1 MSISSEIINEV
12 ESLIATE
19 NNNVANM
26 ANVSAHLFEKGG
38 WHWVGFYLVDESSD
52 ELVLG
57 PFQGPVACTR
67 LKKGKGVCAKSWLE
81 TSTIYVPNIHKFSGH
96 VACSVFS
103 NSELV
108 IPVRNGKKVVA
119 VLDIDSVKF
128 EGFSSEEV
136 KILEAVVS
144 KLEERWGE

>member
-1 MSISSEIINEV
+1 MAISSETINEI

-26 ANVSAHLFEKGG
+26 ANVCAHLFEKGG

-67 LKKGKGVCAKSWLE
+67 LKKGVGVCAKSWVE
-81 TSTIYVPNIHKFSGH
+81 NSTIYVPNVHDFSGH
-96 VACSVFS
+96 VACSALS
-103 NSELV
+103 NSEIV
-108 IPVRNGKKVVA
+108 IPVRIEKKVVA
-119 VLDIDSVKF
+119 VLDIDSLEF
-128 EGFSSEEV
+128 EGFSSEEIN
-136 KILEAVVS
+136 ILETVVS
-144 KLEERWGE
+144 KLETRWEE

>member
-1 MSISSEIINEV
+1 MSISSEIINEI

-26 ANVSAHLFEKGG
+26 ANVCAHLFEKGG

-67 LKKGKGVCAKSWLE
+67 LKKGVGICAKSWVE
-81 TSTIYVPNIHKFSGH
+81 HSTIYVPNVHDFSGH
-96 VACSVFS
+96 VACSALS
-103 NSELV
+103 NSEIV
-108 IPVRNGKKVVA
+108 IPVRIEKKVVA
-119 VLDIDSVKF
+119 VLDIDSVEF
-128 EGFSSEEV
+128 EGFSSEEIN
-136 KILEAVVS
+136 ILETVVS
-144 KLEERWGE
+144 KLETRWEE